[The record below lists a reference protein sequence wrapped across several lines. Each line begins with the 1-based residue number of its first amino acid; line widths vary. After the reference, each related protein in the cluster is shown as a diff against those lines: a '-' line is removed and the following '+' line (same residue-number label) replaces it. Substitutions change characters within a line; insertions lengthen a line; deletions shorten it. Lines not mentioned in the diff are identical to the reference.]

1 MSDCGL
7 DPRLQDETERWFL
20 RRGVPHFIDMYN
32 AAEDIFTR
40 ALPVLT
46 LAFMAEFVAAA
57 DTEWDWY
64 HNLLALTG
72 GFCLLLGL
80 YALFNRWR
88 GRSLLQQPDDVGPAE
103 LVAFVIIPALLPLII
118 GGRWRGALIT
128 VAVNVVLLVVLYVVL
143 LYGLVPTARWALGH
157 MIRQFSG
164 IGRLMARSLPLVSV
178 FSMFIFLNAEV
189 WQVAAD
195 FEPAYF
201 FVTIGVLLGIATVFV
216 LFRLP
221 REVDSLRR
229 FQSWQQVAEML
240 SDAPLEPSDCE
251 GLDGRPD
258 PPPLTRADWFNV
270 GVVWWFS
277 QLMQVLLVGVVI
289 TGFYTVFGLFTV
301 REATILQWTENQGV
315 SGWSLPGTGLVV
327 TWELV
332 TVAAFIGAF
341 SALQFA
347 ISAATDDAYR
357 EEFLAELVHDM
368 REAFAVR
375 AVYLAKLGVTVS
387 R

>member
-1 MSDCGL
+1 
-7 DPRLQDETERWFL
+7 
-20 RRGVPHFIDMYN
+20 
-32 AAEDIFTR
+32 
-40 ALPVLT
+40 
-46 LAFMAEFVAAA
+46 
-57 DTEWDWY
+57 
-64 HNLLALTG
+64 
-72 GFCLLLGL
+72 
-80 YALFNRWR
+80 
-88 GRSLLQQPDDVGPAE
+88 
-103 LVAFVIIPALLPLII
+103 
-118 GGRWRGALIT
+118 
-128 VAVNVVLLVVLYVVL
+128 
-143 LYGLVPTARWALGH
+143 
-157 MIRQFSG
+157 
-164 IGRLMARSLPLVSV
+164 
-178 FSMFIFLNAEV
+178 
-189 WQVAAD
+189 
-195 FEPAYF
+195 
-201 FVTIGVLLGIATVFV
+201 
-216 LFRLP
+216 
-221 REVDSLRR
+221 
-229 FQSWQQVAEML
+229 ML

>member
-1 MSDCGL
+1 MTSAGL
-7 DPRLQDETERWFL
+7 DPQVQEATERWFL
-20 RRGVPHFIDMYN
+20 RRGIPHFIDSYN

-46 LAFMAEFVAAA
+46 IAFLVEFVAAA
-57 DTEWDWY
+57 DTEWDWW
-64 HNLLALTG
+64 HNSLAMLG
-72 GFCLLLGL
+72 GFALLLGM

-88 GRSLLQQPDDVGPAE
+88 GRRPLQRPDDVGPAE
-103 LVAFVIIPALLPLII
+103 LVAFVVIPALLPLII

-128 VAVNVVLLVVLYVVL
+128 VGLNIGILIVLYVVL

-157 MIRQFSG
+157 MFRQLGG
-164 IGRLMARSLPLVSV
+164 IGRLMVRSLPLVSV
-178 FSMFIFLNAEV
+178 FSMFIFLNAEI

-195 FEPAYF
+195 FTPTYF
-201 FVTIGVLLGIATVFV
+201 FVAVGVLLAIATVFV

-221 REVDSLRR
+221 KEVDSLRR
-229 FQSWQQVAEML
+229 FQSWDHVAEML
-240 SDAPLEPSDCE
+240 SDAPLEPEDCLD
-251 GLDGRPD
+251 LDGRPE
-258 PPPLTRADWFNV
+258 PPSLTRADWFNV
-270 GVVWWFS
+270 GMVWWFS

-289 TGFYTVFGLFTV
+289 AAFYAVFGLFTV
-301 REATILQWTENQGV
+301 REATILQWTENEAV
-315 SGWSLPGTGLVV
+315 SGWVLPGTDLLVS
-327 TWELV
+327 WELV
-332 TVAAFIGAF
+332 TVAGFIGAF

-357 EEFLAELVHDM
+357 DEFLAELIHDV